1 MVELKLQSQYSGKML
16 ARLTINGVQNSQSP
30 RTPYTVEPNIKKNTI
45 ITEIM
50 PIIFINDQENPETDQ
65 IIQSNNLTSYFM
77 YKVKEKQIIV
87 TTKQKY

>member
-1 MVELKLQSQYSGKML
+1 MAELKLQSQYSGKML

-30 RTPYTVEPNIKKNTI
+30 RTTYTVEPNIKKNTI

-65 IIQSNNLTSYFM
+65 IIQSNNLTSYFV
-77 YKVKEKQIIV
+77 YKAKEKQIIV
-87 TTKQKY
+87 TT